1 MDKLTAMKVFLE
13 VARQGSFTA
22 AAEHLGISRAMA
34 TKHLAQLENNLGV
47 RLLNRTTRRLNLTEV
62 GQAYRERCQNILAEI
77 DETELAVTQLHSQPR
92 GILKVT
98 APTSFGAFHLAPA
111 AADFMREYPEVSI
124 DLELSDRFLDLVDEG
139 MDMGVRV
146 GMLEDSSLIAR
157 LLTRTRM
164 VVCGSPAYFAEFGR
178 PERPD
183 DLRQHRCLQFGYAVT
198 TTVQWEFEIGGQP
211 HSVQVNGPL
220 RSNIGDALRMAAIQG
235 TGLIRMP
242 TYLVG
247 KDISSGRLQAVLED
261 FEPESRPIHA
271 VYMHRRHLS
280 AKVRAFVD
288 FLYQRFQPYPYWEDW
303 A

>member
-1 MDKLTAMKVFLE
+1 MDKLTAMRVFLE

-34 TKHLAQLENNLGV
+34 TKHLSQLENDLGA
-47 RLLNRTTRRLNLTEV
+47 RLLNRTTRRLGLTEV
-62 GQAYRERCQNILAEI
+62 GQAYQDRCQHILAEI
-77 DETELAVTQLHSQPR
+77 EETELAVSQLHSLPR
-92 GILKVT
+92 GTLKIT

-111 AADFMREYPEVSI
+111 AADFMRQYPEVKVDLDLTDRFI
-124 DLELSDRFLDLVDEG
+124 DLVEEG

-157 LLTRTRM
+157 HLTSTRM
-164 VVCGSPAYFAEFGR
+164 VVCGAPGYFEEYGR
-178 PERPD
+178 PRHPD
-183 DLRQHRCLQFGYAVT
+183 DLKQHRCLLFGYPVSHVDWDFTLEGSA
-198 TTVQWEFEIGGQP
+198 
-211 HSVQVNGPL
+211 HQVHVSGPL

-235 TGLIRMP
+235 TGLIKMP
-242 TYLVG
+242 TYIVG
-247 KDISSGRLQAVLED
+247 KEIRNGRLETVLEE
-261 FEPESRPIHA
+261 FETEPRPIHA

-288 FLYQRFQPYPYWEDW
+288 FLHERFQPYPYWEDW

>member
-13 VARQGSFTA
+13 IARQGSFTA
-22 AAEHLGISRAMA
+22 AAEHLEISRAMA
-34 TKHLAQLENNLGV
+34 TKHLAQLENDLGA
-47 RLLNRTTRRLNLTEV
+47 RLLNRTTRRLSLTEV
-62 GQAYRERCQNILAEI
+62 GQAYQDRCQHILAEI
-77 DETELAVTQLHSQPR
+77 EETELAVTQLHSQPR
-92 GILKVT
+92 GTLKIT
-98 APTSFGAFHLAPA
+98 APASFGAFHLAPA
-111 AADFMREYPEVSI
+111 AADFMHQYPEVSVDLDLTDRFI
-124 DLELSDRFLDLVDEG
+124 DLVEEG

-157 LLTRTRM
+157 HLTSTRM
-164 VVCGSPAYFAEFGR
+164 VVCGAPSYFEEYGQ
-178 PERPD
+178 PHQPD
-183 DLRQHRCLQFGYAVT
+183 DLRQHRCLVFGYPVSN
-198 TTVQWEFEIGGQP
+198 VHWEFKLEGRAHQV
-211 HSVQVNGPL
+211 HVNGPL

-242 TYLVG
+242 TYIVG
-247 KDISSGRLQAVLED
+247 KEIRNGRLQTVLEE
-261 FEPESRPIHA
+261 FEPEPHPIHA